1 MKISSFREIFCLT
14 LFLHSVICRPTE
26 QPTKFSL
33 NNSLK
38 IDEEINKDNKNEP
51 TMFQQGMELLG
62 NLADKIRFGRGRFVN
77 SVILIKNIMQ
87 DAGEEWLDRIADA
100 MRFGNGRLNSAK
112 LSANNFIDQNEVA
125 TSETQ
130 NSVTTVILPDND
142 SQQTEGRENTASY
155 EKVPFAKFLPPRTRE
170 TVRFENESGQSFFEK
185 PKSNPV
191 EGILEK
197 FFKPTPLID
206 GISEHQKYGN
216 SGDKFIGVG
225 RALVNGFEGLSN
237 FLNAAVDF
245 PVKAAKNTSR
255 GITEALNQLDYFP

>member
-1 MKISSFREIFCLT
+1 MKIFHEIFCLI
-14 LFLHSVICRPTE
+14 LFLQYVICRPTE

-38 IDEEINKDNKNEP
+38 LEEITNDNKNEP

-62 NLADKIRFGRGRFVN
+62 NFADKIRFGRGRFVN
-77 SVILIKNIMQ
+77 SVVLFKNIMQ

-112 LSANNFIDQNEVA
+112 LSANNFIDQNEV

-130 NSVTTVILPDND
+130 NTVTTVIFPDND

-155 EKVPFAKFLPPRTRE
+155 EKIPFAKFLPPRTRE
-170 TVRFENESGQSFFEK
+170 TARLENESGQSFFEK
-185 PKSNPV
+185 PKLNPV

-206 GISEHQKYGN
+206 GISEDQKYGN

-255 GITEALNQLDYFP
+255 GITEALNQLGSKLVGLQ